1 MGFMKSIPSVSSQI
15 DEKIIFKTITK
26 NFSKLAPY
34 YYTFISNWLIRSY
47 KSYQDIDK
55 FIIVIYLINKD
66 LIFFRRNGLI
76 IDYDTFYKE
85 KTIEIEKINITD
97 ISKDLKIPKE
107 SVRRKVQ
114 ELEKKGV
121 IKKIGKKIF
130 VNRSAFYAAQA
141 INTLKDLTILLHEFS
156 KLLKKIKVGE
166 KVIEPNEI
174 SSSIKKNFS
183 FCWYQFYKFLFIY
196 TNRWR
201 NSVGDLETYCIGM
214 VVMLNAVERESFRV
228 KDLNMKQFQNSLPY
242 IKERGVNAMS
252 ISEITGIPRP
262 TVVRK
267 LKYLVDNGYL
277 SIDEKKLLEV
287 NIRGEA
293 LKISKNLQDKNILS
307 ISNFT
312 YRVFNQIKI
321 IDSNKDK
328 GDDFIPGY
336 LR

>member
-1 MGFMKSIPSVSSQI
+1 MGFMKSIPSISSQI
-15 DEKIIFKTITK
+15 DEKIIFKTIAK

-156 KLLKKIKVGE
+156 KLLKKMKVGE
-166 KVIEPNEI
+166 KVIEPDEI
-174 SSSIKKNFS
+174 SISIKKNFS
-183 FCWYQFYKFLFIY
+183 FCWYQFYKFIFIY
-196 TNRWR
+196 TMRWR
-201 NSVGDLETYCIGM
+201 KEVKDLETMCIGIL
-214 VVMLNAVERESFRV
+214 VMLNASHNKSFKV
-228 KDLNMKQFQNSLPY
+228 KDLNLKTYQKKVMGSDR
-242 IKERGVNAMS
+242 RGMNAMS
-252 ISEITGIPRP
+252 LSDITGIPRP

-267 LKYLVDNGYL
+267 LKYLIDNNYL
-277 SIDEKKLLEV
+277 SINEKKLLFI
-287 NIRGEA
+287 NIQGA
-293 LKISKNLQDKNILS
+293 KLKRSSELQDANIKTL
-307 ISNFT
+307 SNFI
-312 YRVFNQIKI
+312 YKVFNQIKI
-321 IDSNKDK
+321 IYSGKDK
-328 GDDFIPGY
+328 DEEFVPSY

>member
-1 MGFMKSIPSVSSQI
+1 MKSIPSISSHI
-15 DEKIIFKTITK
+15 DEKIIFKTIAK

-107 SVRRKVQ
+107 SVRRKVL

-121 IKKIGKKIF
+121 IKKTGKKIF

-174 SSSIKKNFS
+174 SISIKKNFS
-183 FCWYQFYKFLFIY
+183 FCWYQFYKFLFIF

-201 NSVGDLETYCIGM
+201 NEVHDLETFSIGIL
-214 VVMLNAVERESFRV
+214 VMLNASHNDSFRI
-228 KDLNMKQFQNSLPY
+228 KDLNLRAYQKFIQGSD
-242 IKERGVNAMS
+242 ERGMNAMS
-252 ISEITGIPRP
+252 IAEITGIPRP

-267 LKYLVDNGYL
+267 IKFLINNGFL
-277 SIDEKKLLEV
+277 HINEKKLISV
-287 NIRGEA
+287 NIQGLA
-293 LKISKNLQDKNILS
+293 LSRSRKLQDQNMLS
-307 ISNFT
+307 LSNFIF
-312 YRVFNQIKI
+312 RVFNQIKVI
-321 IDSNKDK
+321 NIN
-328 GDDFIPGY
+328 
-336 LR
+336 

>member
-1 MGFMKSIPSVSSQI
+1 MGFMKSLPSISSQI
-15 DEKIIFKTITK
+15 DEKIIFKTIAK

-34 YYTFISNWLIRSY
+34 YYSFISNWLIRSY

-76 IDYDTFYKE
+76 IDYDTFYRE

-107 SVRRKVQ
+107 SVRRKVL

-141 INTLKDLTILLHEFS
+141 INTLKDLSILLHEFS
-156 KLLKKIKVGE
+156 KLLKKTKVGE
-166 KVIEPNEI
+166 KVIEPDEI
-174 SSSIKKNFS
+174 SISIKKNFS
-183 FCWYQFYKFLFIY
+183 FCWYQFYKFLFIF

-201 NSVGDLETYCIGM
+201 NEVSDLETFSIGIL
-214 VVMLNAVERESFRV
+214 VMLNASHNDSFRV
-228 KDLNMKQFQNSLPY
+228 KDLNLRAYQKFIQGSD
-242 IKERGVNAMS
+242 ERGINAMS
-252 ISEITGIPRP
+252 IAEITGIPRP

-267 LKYLVDNGYL
+267 LKFLINSGFL
-277 SIDEKKLLEV
+277 HINEKKLISI
-287 NIRGEA
+287 NIKGLA
-293 LKISKNLQDKNILS
+293 LSKSQKLQDQNMLS
-307 ISNFT
+307 LSNFIF
-312 YRVFNQIKI
+312 RVFNQIKVI
-321 IDSNKDK
+321 NIN
-328 GDDFIPGY
+328 
-336 LR
+336 

>member
-1 MGFMKSIPSVSSQI
+1 MGFMKSIPSISSQI
-15 DEKIIFKTITK
+15 DEKIIFKTIAK

-47 KSYQDIDK
+47 ESYQDIDK

-107 SVRRKVQ
+107 SVRRKVI

-141 INTLKDLTILLHEFS
+141 INTLKDLSILLHEFS
-156 KLLKKIKVGE
+156 KLLKKTKVGE
-166 KVIEPNEI
+166 KVIEPDEI
-174 SSSIKKNFS
+174 SISIKKNFS
-183 FCWYQFYKFLFIY
+183 FCWYQFYKFLFIF

-201 NSVGDLETYCIGM
+201 AQVKDLETFCVGM
-214 VVMLNAVERESFRV
+214 LVMLNASQNKNFRV
-228 KDLNMKQFQNSLPY
+228 QDLN
-242 IKERGVNAMS
+242 IKKYQKSVMSADNIGLNAMS
-252 ISEITGIPRP
+252 ISEITKIPRP

-267 LKYLVDNGYL
+267 LQYLINNDYL
-277 SIDEKKLLEV
+277 SINKKKLITV
-287 NIRGEA
+287 NIRGKA
-293 LKISKNLQDKNILS
+293 FKISTDLQNKNMINF
-307 ISNFT
+307 SNFVF
-312 YRVFNQIKI
+312 RLFNQIKVI
-321 IDSNKDK
+321 N
-328 GDDFIPGY
+328 FN
-336 LR
+336 

>member
-1 MGFMKSIPSVSSQI
+1 MGFMKSIPSISSQI
-15 DEKIIFKTITK
+15 DEKIIFKTIAK

-107 SVRRKVQ
+107 SVRRKVL

-121 IKKIGKKIF
+121 IKKTGKKIF

-174 SSSIKKNFS
+174 SISIKKNFS
-183 FCWYQFYKFLFIY
+183 FCWYQFYKFLFIF

-201 NSVGDLETYCIGM
+201 NEVRDLETFSIGIL
-214 VVMLNAVERESFRV
+214 VMLNASHNDSFRI
-228 KDLNMKQFQNSLPY
+228 KDLNLRAYQKFIQGSD
-242 IKERGVNAMS
+242 ERGMNAMS
-252 ISEITGIPRP
+252 IAEITGIPRP

-267 LKYLVDNGYL
+267 LKFLINNGFL
-277 SIDEKKLLEV
+277 HINEKKLISV
-287 NIRGEA
+287 NIKGLA
-293 LKISKNLQDKNILS
+293 LSRSRKLQDQNMLS
-307 ISNFT
+307 LSNFIF
-312 YRVFNQIKI
+312 RVFNQIKVI
-321 IDSNKDK
+321 NIN
-328 GDDFIPGY
+328 
-336 LR
+336 

>member
-1 MGFMKSIPSVSSQI
+1 MGFMKSIPSISSQI
-15 DEKIIFKTITK
+15 DEKIIFKTIAK

-107 SVRRKVQ
+107 SVRRKVL
-114 ELEKKGV
+114 ELEKKNV
-121 IKKIGKKIF
+121 IKKTGKKIF
-130 VNRSAFYAAQA
+130 VNRSAFYSAQA

-174 SSSIKKNFS
+174 SISIKKNFS
-183 FCWYQFYKFLFIY
+183 FCWYQFYKFLFIF

-201 NSVGDLETYCIGM
+201 NEVRDLETFSIGIL
-214 VVMLNAVERESFRV
+214 VMLNASHNDSFRI
-228 KDLNMKQFQNSLPY
+228 KDLNLRAYQKFIQGSD
-242 IKERGVNAMS
+242 ERGMNAMS
-252 ISEITGIPRP
+252 IAEITGIPRP

-267 LKYLVDNGYL
+267 LKFLINNRFL
-277 SIDEKKLLEV
+277 HINEKKLISV
-287 NIRGEA
+287 NIQGLA
-293 LKISKNLQDKNILS
+293 LSRSRKLQDQNMLS
-307 ISNFT
+307 LSNFIF
-312 YRVFNQIKI
+312 RVFNQIKVI
-321 IDSNKDK
+321 NIK
-328 GDDFIPGY
+328 
-336 LR
+336 

>member
-1 MGFMKSIPSVSSQI
+1 MGFMKSIPSISSQI

-85 KTIEIEKINITD
+85 KTIEIEKINLTD

-107 SVRRKVQ
+107 SVRRKVL

-121 IKKIGKKIF
+121 IKKTGKKIF

-156 KLLKKIKVGE
+156 KLLKKIKIGE

-183 FCWYQFYKFLFIY
+183 FCWYQFYKYLFIY

-201 NSVGDLETYCIGM
+201 NEVRL
-214 VVMLNAVERESFRV
+214 
-228 KDLNMKQFQNSLPY
+228 SL
-242 IKERGVNAMS
+242 IH
-252 ISEITGIPRP
+252 I
-262 TVVRK
+262 
-267 LKYLVDNGYL
+267 
-277 SIDEKKLLEV
+277 
-287 NIRGEA
+287 
-293 LKISKNLQDKNILS
+293 
-307 ISNFT
+307 
-312 YRVFNQIKI
+312 
-321 IDSNKDK
+321 
-328 GDDFIPGY
+328 
-336 LR
+336 

>member
-1 MGFMKSIPSVSSQI
+1 MGFMKSIPSISSQI
-15 DEKIIFKTITK
+15 DEKIIFKTIAK

-107 SVRRKVQ
+107 SVRRKVL

-121 IKKIGKKIF
+121 IKKTGKKIF

-174 SSSIKKNFS
+174 SISIKKNFS
-183 FCWYQFYKFLFIY
+183 FCWYQFYKFLFIF

-201 NSVGDLETYCIGM
+201 NEVRDLETFSIGIL
-214 VVMLNAVERESFRV
+214 VMLNASHNDSFRI
-228 KDLNMKQFQNSLPY
+228 KDLNLRAYQKFIQGSDD
-242 IKERGVNAMS
+242 RGMNAMS
-252 ISEITGIPRP
+252 IAEITGIPRP

-267 LKYLVDNGYL
+267 LKFLINNGFL
-277 SIDEKKLLEV
+277 HINEKKLISV
-287 NIRGEA
+287 NIKGLT
-293 LKISKNLQDKNILS
+293 LKRSRKLQDQNMLS
-307 ISNFT
+307 LSNFIF
-312 YRVFNQIKI
+312 RVFNQIKVI
-321 IDSNKDK
+321 NIN
-328 GDDFIPGY
+328 
-336 LR
+336 